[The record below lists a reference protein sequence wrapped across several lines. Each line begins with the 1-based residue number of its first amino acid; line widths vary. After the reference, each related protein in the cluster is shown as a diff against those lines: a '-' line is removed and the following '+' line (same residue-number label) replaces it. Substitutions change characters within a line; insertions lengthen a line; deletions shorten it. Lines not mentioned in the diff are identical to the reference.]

1 VDPESMPEV
10 CNCTLRFDH
19 LSIEQGLSQSSVR
32 AIFQDSR
39 GFLWFGTEDG
49 LNRYDG
55 YEFSIYKPDPDAPGK
70 LSDRWITSMV
80 EDKNGFLWIGTRQ
93 GGLNRFD
100 HRTGQFATY
109 QHASGEPDSLSNNH
123 INALFID
130 DDNRLWIGTS
140 DGLDLLETDKPS
152 FTHFSYDPRKANSL
166 SGRNVT
172 TIYQD
177 HKGRYW
183 VGTAYS
189 GLNHFDP
196 QTGNFTT
203 YLHDPNDETSISN
216 NRVTSIEEDANR
228 VLWIGTQNG
237 LNRFDPET
245 EIFTPVYHDPSVPD
259 SLANNN
265 ISALYSDRSGNLWV
279 GTSDGLDRMSKYE
292 IQFTHYY
299 NQPSYPKSLSNNN
312 ILSIYEDHSGV
323 LWFGT
328 YGSGVNK
335 YDRERDKFAY
345 FRNDPDDPKSLS
357 GNFIF
362 SVLPDENN
370 NTWIGT
376 YGDGLNRFNRSTGK
390 VIRFEYEPEDPYG
403 LGSGIILSLIEDHEG
418 MLWIGTGGNGLDRYN
433 PTNGTFTHYR
443 NNPAELNS
451 LSGNFVYTVFE
462 DSHNNIWV
470 GTNGGL
476 DRLDR
481 ETGDFI
487 HYLPVPGDPRT
498 VDGNNVDVIF
508 EDRDGYLWVGTFENG
523 LHRLDMET
531 GNFTRYQS
539 DPENNQSLSND
550 SVLSIYQDSKDRIW
564 IGTAGGGLNLYHPET
579 DTFTYFLER
588 DGLPNGVVY
597 GILED
602 DNGYLWMSTNF
613 GISRFDPETSTFRN
627 YDAGDGLQSNEFN
640 QGAFAKSESGEF
652 YFGGIEGLTIFDPLE
667 ITDNPRVPQITLTS
681 VTQDGNPLETDV
693 TTQTV
698 RNITLEW
705 PQDSFEFEF
714 AALSFNQS
722 SKNQYAYTLQGFE
735 NKWNYIGTKRNGRY
749 TNLPGGTYT
758 LLLRATNSDGVWNQT
773 PLRVN
778 VTVVPPFWETLWF
791 RILFG
796 ITLVALMALG
806 IRFRIQ
812 SVQDRN
818 RQLERVVRERTSAL
832 ETRNQEIQAL
842 YQADERILRNVTL
855 QQVFQTLVDVA
866 VDTLNADR
874 SVVFAWDE
882 EKNKVMPRVSRGF
895 SPETLKALS
904 FDKGEGIIGN
914 VFETG
919 EPAIVRHVRQV
930 ELNEF
935 RQDIREALI
944 AEGVRSFVHLP
955 IFVDQKIVG
964 VFNVGFTSPNLIGDD
979 ITRLFSA
986 LTQRASI
993 SIANMELFEQTKDLA
1008 VMEER
1013 NRLARDLHDS
1023 AKQKAFAALAQLGTV
1038 RGILNGNGNSAT
1050 MHLNEAENLVSDVIQ
1065 ELTFLVQE
1073 IYPIALQEKG
1083 LPAVMR
1089 EYAFEWENRNEI
1101 KVNLALQNERRLP
1114 LGIEQAIYRVTQE
1127 SLANIARHSNA
1138 KRVDISLMYN
1148 GGSLQLA
1155 VADDGCGFDM
1165 DLKGHGLGLRSIRER
1180 VSSVHGTVQIQS
1192 APGAGTRI
1200 IVQVPTKD

>member
-1 VDPESMPEV
+1 
-10 CNCTLRFDH
+10 
-19 LSIEQGLSQSSVR
+19 
-32 AIFQDSR
+32 
-39 GFLWFGTEDG
+39 
-49 LNRYDG
+49 
-55 YEFSIYKPDPDAPGK
+55 
-70 LSDRWITSMV
+70 
-80 EDKNGFLWIGTRQ
+80 
-93 GGLNRFD
+93 
-100 HRTGQFATY
+100 
-109 QHASGEPDSLSNNH
+109 
-123 INALFID
+123 
-130 DDNRLWIGTS
+130 
-140 DGLDLLETDKPS
+140 
-152 FTHFSYDPRKANSL
+152 
-166 SGRNVT
+166 
-172 TIYQD
+172 
-177 HKGRYW
+177 
-183 VGTAYS
+183 
-189 GLNHFDP
+189 
-196 QTGNFTT
+196 
-203 YLHDPNDETSISN
+203 
-216 NRVTSIEEDANR
+216 
-228 VLWIGTQNG
+228 
-237 LNRFDPET
+237 
-245 EIFTPVYHDPSVPD
+245 
-259 SLANNN
+259 
-265 ISALYSDRSGNLWV
+265 
-279 GTSDGLDRMSKYE
+279 
-292 IQFTHYY
+292 
-299 NQPSYPKSLSNNN
+299 
-312 ILSIYEDHSGV
+312 
-323 LWFGT
+323 
-328 YGSGVNK
+328 
-335 YDRERDKFAY
+335 
-345 FRNDPDDPKSLS
+345 
-357 GNFIF
+357 
-362 SVLPDENN
+362 
-370 NTWIGT
+370 
-376 YGDGLNRFNRSTGK
+376 
-390 VIRFEYEPEDPYG
+390 
-403 LGSGIILSLIEDHEG
+403 
-418 MLWIGTGGNGLDRYN
+418 
-433 PTNGTFTHYR
+433 
-443 NNPAELNS
+443 
-451 LSGNFVYTVFE
+451 
-462 DSHNNIWV
+462 
-470 GTNGGL
+470 
-476 DRLDR
+476 
-481 ETGDFI
+481 
-487 HYLPVPGDPRT
+487 
-498 VDGNNVDVIF
+498 
-508 EDRDGYLWVGTFENG
+508 
-523 LHRLDMET
+523 
-531 GNFTRYQS
+531 
-539 DPENNQSLSND
+539 
-550 SVLSIYQDSKDRIW
+550 
-564 IGTAGGGLNLYHPET
+564 
-579 DTFTYFLER
+579 
-588 DGLPNGVVY
+588 
-597 GILED
+597 
-602 DNGYLWMSTNF
+602 
-613 GISRFDPETSTFRN
+613 
-627 YDAGDGLQSNEFN
+627 
-640 QGAFAKSESGEF
+640 
-652 YFGGIEGLTIFDPLE
+652 
-667 ITDNPRVPQITLTS
+667 
-681 VTQDGNPLETDV
+681 
-693 TTQTV
+693 
-698 RNITLEW
+698 
-705 PQDSFEFEF
+705 
-714 AALSFNQS
+714 
-722 SKNQYAYTLQGFE
+722 
-735 NKWNYIGTKRNGRY
+735 
-749 TNLPGGTYT
+749 
-758 LLLRATNSDGVWNQT
+758 
-773 PLRVN
+773 
-778 VTVVPPFWETLWF
+778 
-791 RILFG
+791 
-796 ITLVALMALG
+796 
-806 IRFRIQ
+806 
-812 SVQDRN
+812 VQDRN